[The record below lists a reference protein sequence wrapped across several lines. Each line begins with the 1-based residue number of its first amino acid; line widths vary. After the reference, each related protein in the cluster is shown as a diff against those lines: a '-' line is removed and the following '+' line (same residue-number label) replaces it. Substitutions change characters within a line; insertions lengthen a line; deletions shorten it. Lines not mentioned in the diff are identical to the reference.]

1 VDDYIDDDK
10 PWFCLRVSG
19 MTDID
24 SDAMH
29 SYNVPNLGTVELTDF
44 ETCFI
49 RDYKNKAAPPLV
61 SIDVSG
67 TNLGECEGDC
77 DNDGHCQDGFMCFQ
91 RSGTTAVPGCSG
103 TGTSDWDYC
112 VQEDADGPPLDS
124 TAGGSGTNL
133 AECAGDCDN
142 DDDCQDGLT
151 CFQRSGYT
159 LVPGCTGSGTSSWDY
174 CIAS

>member
-1 VDDYIDDDK
+1 MRRHPLTLLFLPPILVVGLPVHD
-10 PWFCLRVSG
+10 
-19 MTDID
+19 
-24 SDAMH
+24 
-29 SYNVPNLGTVELTDF
+29 NLHDVVL
-44 ETCFI
+44 
-49 RDYKNKAAPPLV
+49 APADLAR
-61 SIDVSG
+61 
-67 TNLGECEGDC
+67 T
-77 DNDGHCQDGFMCFQ
+77 
-91 RSGTTAVPGCSG
+91 R
-103 TGTSDWDYC
+103 DYC